1 MRDYELIKKKV
12 ECILKKFLNHT
23 LVSDDYRE
31 LYFMMGVCKVT
42 YTVEFTSEAA
52 SQFVGPDFVLD
63 IERDSDGFIASFET
77 EAEPGDVLEYDFD
90 VRDVYTTK
98 VRLFLDK
105 NTPVSSIDTEIY
117 HRILEKLFVIRSIM
131 VMGRLLVFAR
141 THDSDT
147 GIPNMVGFRTQ
158 YSEARKLNP
167 DTEYAIVFVNLQ
179 NFKYVNERV
188 GSKGGDEVIIRY
200 SRMLTLMVDP
210 DEGVC
215 RLGGDNFLFFVK
227 PENLEGMINR
237 LSLVTIDSLETSP
250 GRKID
255 VSAWIGIAANDCEW
269 DLTSRIEHAGIAN
282 SFAKQRLK
290 QPVVYYS
297 DQFKEMQQHNKKIA
311 AIFPVALTGHEF
323 QAYFQAKVNM
333 ATGELTGFETLCRWI
348 HNGSFIFPDQFI
360 PVIDRLGLIFDLDIE
375 ILRLTCEAI
384 RKWQDMGL
392 SPPVMSVNFSRKD
405 IFVPDVEKEIK
416 RVVDA
421 YGIDPHLIE
430 IEITESASE
439 SEYARIIEFTG
450 ILKAMGF
457 CISIDDFG
465 TGYSSLSLI
474 HNINA
479 DVLKIDKSFVSS
491 IQKDTKTEVL
501 VESIIN
507 IGKRLDMGL
516 VAEGVET
523 KEEGSILLN
532 LGCEIAQGYYYSKP
546 SDFETTTKIL
556 KDNPFRPIREG

>member
-1 MRDYELIKKKV
+1 MRDYDQIEKKL
-12 ECILKKFLNHT
+12 EQILEKFINHT

-31 LYFMMGVCKVT
+31 LYHMMGVCKVT
-42 YTVEFTSEAA
+42 YTVEFVNESA
-52 SQFVGPDFVLD
+52 SQFAGPDFVLD
-63 IERDSDGFIASFET
+63 TEKDADGFIASFET
-77 EAEPGDVLEYDFD
+77 EAEAGDVLEYGFD
-90 VRDVYTTK
+90 VRDVHATT
-98 VRLFLDK
+98 VRLYLDK
-105 NTPVSSIDTEIY
+105 NTPVSSIDTKKY
-117 HRILEKLFVIRSIM
+117 HRIVDRLFVIRSIM
-131 VMGRLLVFAR
+131 VMRRLLVFAR
-141 THDSDT
+141 NHDSDT

-167 DTEYAIVFVNLQ
+167 DVEYAIVYVNLQ
-179 NFKYVNERV
+179 NFKYVNERL
-188 GSKGGDEVIIRY
+188 GSKGGDEVITRY
-200 SRMLTLMVDP
+200 ARMITLMVDS

-215 RLGGDNFLFFVK
+215 RLGGDSFLFFVK
-227 PENLEGMINR
+227 PENLDVLINR

-255 VSAWIGIAANDCEW
+255 ISAWIGIAANDSEW
-269 DLTSRIEHAGIAN
+269 DLVSRIEHAGIAN
-282 SFAKQRLK
+282 TFAKQRLK

-311 AIFPVALTGHEF
+311 AIFPPALTGHEF

-360 PVIDRLGLIFDLDIE
+360 PVIDRLGLIYDLDIE

-392 SPPVMSVNFSRKD
+392 NPPVMSVNFSRKD
-405 IFVPDVEKEIK
+405 IFVPNVEKDIK
-416 RVVDA
+416 KVVDT

-457 CISIDDFG
+457 CIAIDDFG

-491 IQKDTKTEVL
+491 IQKDIKTEVL

-507 IGKRLDMGL
+507 IGRRLDMGL

-523 KEEGSILLN
+523 AEEGSILLD

-546 SDFETTTKIL
+546 SDFDTTTKLL
-556 KDNPFRPIREG
+556 KDKPFRPIREG